1 MKTYASLK
9 AQIVKLEREAEELR
23 KAEVAGVIS
32 RIKEAISAYGLT
44 HEDLG
49 LSRTIGKRAAV
60 KGRRE
65 AKITVGA
72 PKYRDPKSGK
82 TWTGRGKPPNW
93 IVGVKNRNRFL
104 IDASGS
110 PSSVEPSTEPTKRKQ
125 RVSRKAS
132 TPAAQSAAV
141 QIEGGVGSQ

>member
-9 AQIVKLEREAEELR
+9 AQIVKLEREAEKLR
-23 KAEVAGVIS
+23 KAEVVGVIS
-32 RIKEAISAYGLT
+32 RIKEAIAAYGLT

-49 LSRTIGKRAAV
+49 LSRSLGKRVAV
-60 KGRRE
+60 KGRGE
-65 AKITVGA
+65 TKITVGE
-72 PKYRDPKSGK
+72 PKYRDPRSGK

-93 IVGVKNRNRFL
+93 IVGTKNRDRFL

-110 PSSVEPSTEPTKRKQ
+110 PSSVEPSNEPTKRKR
-125 RVSRKAS
+125 RVSRTAS
-132 TPAAQSAAV
+132 TPVAQSAAV

>member
-9 AQIVKLEREAEELR
+9 AQIVKLEREAEKLR
-23 KAEVAGVIS
+23 KAEVSGVIS
-32 RIKEAISAYGLT
+32 RIKEAIAAYGLT

-49 LSRTIGKRAAV
+49 LSRSLGKRAVV
-60 KGRRE
+60 KGRGETR
-65 AKITVGA
+65 ITVGE
-72 PKYRDPKSGK
+72 PKYRDPKTGK

-93 IVGVKNRNRFL
+93 IVSVKNRDRFL
-104 IDASGS
+104 IDASESS
-110 PSSVEPSTEPTKRKQ
+110 PGVELPNEPARRKR